1 MVLSATASR
10 GSGVLTD
17 SIADASP
24 QHQSTGYLVRRLVDE
39 SLRPYLWHLVLAVL
53 LMAIMAAA
61 TAFSAWL
68 MEPMVNEIF
77 VAENRDALGPVAGA
91 VLATFAIKGLANYG
105 QASRMAFVGLRV
117 INDNQNRLFA
127 HLAHMDLDFFHNH
140 PSGGLISRF
149 TIDINQMRVA
159 VSNALTGVGKDFLSL
174 IGLVAVMF
182 LQDWR
187 LALAAFF
194 VFPIA
199 ILPISR
205 LGRRMRK
212 VTANTQA
219 EMGLF
224 TTLLQQ
230 TFQGIRVVKAYGMED
245 YEKDRVAGIVE
256 RVFGLSFKAAR
267 TRALSSPIMETLG
280 GAAIAIVIV
289 YGGFRVIEAETDSGS
304 FFSFITAL
312 LMAYEPMKRL
322 ANLNASL
329 QEGLAGAQRLFAVLD
344 TEPSIHEKA
353 DAVSLAVPEGNI
365 RFEGVSFSYVP
376 ERPALHGI
384 DVDIPAGQ
392 TVALVGPSGAGKS
405 TVLNLIPRFFDV
417 DSGRI
422 LIDGMDVRDTT
433 FESLRAAIALVSQE
447 ITLFDDTVRANIA
460 YGRAG
465 ASDGEVE
472 EAARHAAAHDFIID
486 LADGY
491 ETMVGEQ
498 GVKLSGGQRQRL
510 AIARAMLKNA
520 PILLLDE
527 ATSSLDSDS
536 ERQVQAALKELMRG
550 RTTVVIAHRL
560 STIVDAS
567 LIYVLDEGRIVE
579 QGRHAELLAGDGRY
593 SRLYALQFAA
603 DEAGGDEAGGDEAGG
618 DAGDEAAQAV
628 QALKARRP

>member
-1 MVLSATASR
+1 
-10 GSGVLTD
+10 LTD
-17 SIADASP
+17 NTADASQ

-39 SLRPYLWHLVLAVL
+39 SLRPYVWHLVLAVL
-53 LMAIMAAA
+53 MMAVMAAA

-68 MEPMVNEIF
+68 MEPIVNEIF
-77 VAENRDALGPVAGA
+77 IAENQGALVPVAVA

-105 QASRMAFVGLRV
+105 QASRMAYVGLRV

-127 HLAHMDLDFFHNH
+127 HLAHMDLDFFQNH

-182 LQDWR
+182 IQDWR

-194 VFPIA
+194 IFPIA

-212 VTANTQA
+212 VTSNTQA

-230 TFQGIRVVKAYGMED
+230 TIQGIRVVKAYGMED
-245 YEKDRVAGIVE
+245 YEKTRVAGIVE

-280 GAAIAIVIV
+280 GAAIAVVIV
-289 YGGFRVIEAETDSGS
+289 YGGSRVIGAETDSGS

-329 QEGLAGAQRLFAVLD
+329 QEGLAGAQRLFAILD
-344 TEPSIHEKA
+344 MQPSIRQKA
-353 DAVSLAVPEGNI
+353 DAVSLAVGEGNI
-365 RFEGVSFSYVP
+365 RFDGVTFSYVP

-384 DVDIPAGQ
+384 DLDVPAGQ

-417 DSGRI
+417 EQGRI
-422 LIDGMDVRDTT
+422 LIDGTDICDAT

-447 ITLFDDTVRANIA
+447 ITLFDDTVSANIA

-465 ASDGEVE
+465 ASDAEIE
-472 EAARHAAAHDFIID
+472 AAARHAAAHDFIVE
-486 LADGY
+486 LPDGY

-527 ATSSLDSDS
+527 ATSSLDSES

-567 LIYVLDEGRIVE
+567 LIYVLEDGRIVE
-579 QGRHAELLAGDGRY
+579 QGRHAELLAAGGRY
-593 SRLYALQFAA
+593 ARLYALQFAA
-603 DEAGGDEAGGDEAGG
+603 DAAAGGEAGGDEAGGDEAAGDTG
-618 DAGDEAAQAV
+618 DAAAQAA
-628 QALKARRP
+628 QA